1 MLIKEGNTNNM
12 QINKAEASQ
21 NEDDKVSV
29 GARGDYYSSDF
40 ILENE
45 CDLLLPAPQKT
56 FAHPLYHALDPWS
69 PPTVG
74 HGRPQD
80 SPLVT
85 RSHQNDAQGHECA
98 LTPVHMCF

>member
-56 FAHPLYHALDPWS
+56 FAHPLYNALDPWS
-69 PPTVG
+69 PRRWGTAGPKT
-74 HGRPQD
+74 
-80 SPLVT
+80 
-85 RSHQNDAQGHECA
+85 A
-98 LTPVHMCF
+98 L